1 MPTDDLVWDMAICR
15 SCEDRMVDYFYP
27 DRETAAEWADNEHDR
42 MGEQQDAAK
51 LINPG
56 PQ

>member
-1 MPTDDLVWDMAICR
+1 MPTDQLVWDMAMCAGCQDSMI
-15 SCEDRMVDYFYP
+15 DHFWP

-42 MGEQQDAAK
+42 LGEAQDEAK
-51 LINPG
+51 MINPG